1 MVVAG
6 MAAAGMA
13 SVAAALFFFMCCE
26 PLLTR
31 LLFVSVLLQAQP
43 DTCAE
48 HSTLRHSLSE
58 RLAARGRNVLSPTTR
73 P

>member
-1 MVVAG
+1 MAG

-31 LLFVSVLLQAQP
+31 LLFVCVLLQAQP

-48 HSTLRHSLSE
+48 HSHSLSE